1 MKYVLKIEKDENGIV
16 KNCTLFYD
24 ILSFIG
30 RDKIK
35 GKTLKLAKINKK

>member
-1 MKYVLKIEKDENGIV
+1 MKYILKIERNENGII

-24 ILSFIG
+24 LLSFIG

-35 GKTLKLAKINKK
+35 GKTLKLVKNK